1 MLYPFRWSNQPGA
14 RTAAAAGGCVLLDHG
29 AFQRSGG
36 LAPIRGKII
45 DDCNLA
51 AQMKRQGPIW
61 LGLTER
67 VESLRPYD
75 GVGAI
80 RKMVARTAYAQ
91 LGYQVVALGGMLAKD
106 ELSSTAA
113 KKVLDEWS
121 NGSMNRRRSREKLMF
136 ADSFFETAGCW
147 GVTRGAN
154 AKGLLIEVLLSQAHE
169 HGGALNRRQFG
180 AALPRTG
187 SVGINPLGVDKLFLA
202 FDAEAR
208 GRVKV
213 EDLHALRAQSRA
225 GGAKWYR
232 PLFFL

>member
-1 MLYPFRWSNQPGA
+1 
-14 RTAAAAGGCVLLDHG
+14 
-29 AFQRSGG
+29 
-36 LAPIRGKII
+36 
-45 DDCNLA
+45 
-51 AQMKRQGPIW
+51 
-61 LGLTER
+61 
-67 VESLRPYD
+67 
-75 GVGAI
+75 
-80 RKMVARTAYAQ
+80 
-91 LGYQVVALGGMLAKD
+91 
-106 ELSSTAA
+106 
-113 KKVLDEWS
+113 
-121 NGSMNRRRSREKLMF
+121 MF

-187 SVGINPLGVDKLFLA
+187 SVGINSLGVDKLFLA

-225 GGAKWYR
+225 GGAQDESSPLALVLQYFEAVQPLSLQLAEHADEALAFVRKWDYDGDGKLLRADFQLATMIDLGFKVR
-232 PLFFL
+232 PSLIKWMSSLRSLLR